1 MKYNPICIIG
11 VDGTGKT
18 TQAKLLLHKLNQGNY
33 RAEYRWVRFH
43 HLFSLPLLI
52 IARFLKL
59 SEVQKIDENNKIG
72 YHYFERNKIISFLY
86 PYFLYLDTIID
97 VFFKIYIPVFSG
109 KLLVC
114 DRFIYDT
121 LVDVMVST
129 KNYNFLNS
137 KLCAMY
143 VNLIPKNAIVLMLD
157 TEESILRN
165 RRVDV
170 FSDKTLPL
178 RIKLYKQ
185 VSERFSIPSID
196 ASLNIDEIHEQT
208 LVHIGAH

>member
-1 MKYNPICIIG
+1 MKYNPVCIIG

-18 TQAKLLLHKLNQGNY
+18 TQAKLLIHKLTQENCI
-33 RAEYRWVRFH
+33 AEYRWVRFH
-43 HLFSLPLLI
+43 HLFSLPLLF

-59 SEVQKIDENNKIG
+59 SEVQKIDENSEIG
-72 YHYFERNKIISFLY
+72 YHYFERSKIISFLY
-86 PYFLYLDTIID
+86 PYLLYIDTLID
-97 VFFKIYIPVFSG
+97 VFLKIYIPILSG

-129 KNYNFLNS
+129 KNYDFLNS
-137 KLCAMY
+137 KLCTMY
-143 VNLIPKNAIVLMLD
+143 INLIPKNAIVLMLA
-157 TEESILRN
+157 TEESILKG

-170 FSDKTLPL
+170 FCDKTLPL

-185 VSERFSIPSID
+185 VSEYFSIPFID
-196 ASLNIDEIHEQT
+196 ASLNIDEIHEQI
-208 LVHIGAH
+208 LVHIESN